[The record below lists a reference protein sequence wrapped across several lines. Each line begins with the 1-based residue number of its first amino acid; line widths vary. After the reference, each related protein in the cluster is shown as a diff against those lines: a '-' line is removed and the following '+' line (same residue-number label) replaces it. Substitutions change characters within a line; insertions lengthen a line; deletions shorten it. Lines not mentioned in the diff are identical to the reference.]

1 MSNYKSKSNLA
12 AWAIVSIIAL
22 LGMVGYQ
29 WFSNVQLKK
38 VNQQLQTELFDLEKV
53 SAELDQDYQAAL
65 ESLEDL
71 RGDNQELNSLI
82 ASQKKDLASQKD
94 KINNLIW
101 SKRELDKAREEI
113 KNLRSIA
120 DQYIAEATRLSE
132 ENAVLLAA
140 NSQLTNE
147 RDALQEQYTIERKVN
162 EELVEARAVL
172 AAEKQRL
179 AESNEKL
186 GVKVDIAK
194 AIKINFI
201 EVQGY
206 QVKDNGKIK
215 KKSKAKDI
223 NMIRTCFLTET
234 NVVTPT
240 GPTKFNIRLIDPLG
254 ETIYVDNLGGG
265 VLTDKL
271 TNTQVRYTTS
281 GTMEYANT
289 DTRGCVDW
297 DVPYKLGKGVY
308 EIEIYN
314 NDFMVGKGDFK
325 LK

>member
-71 RGDNQELNSLI
+71 RGDNQELNNLI

-113 KNLRSIA
+113 KNLRSVA

-132 ENAVLLAA
+132 ENAALLAA

-147 RDALQEQYTIERKVN
+147 
-162 EELVEARAVL
+162 
-172 AAEKQRL
+172 
-179 AESNEKL
+179 
-186 GVKVDIAK
+186 
-194 AIKINFI
+194 
-201 EVQGY
+201 
-206 QVKDNGKIK
+206 
-215 KKSKAKDI
+215 
-223 NMIRTCFLTET
+223 
-234 NVVTPT
+234 
-240 GPTKFNIRLIDPLG
+240 
-254 ETIYVDNLGGG
+254 
-265 VLTDKL
+265 
-271 TNTQVRYTTS
+271 
-281 GTMEYANT
+281 
-289 DTRGCVDW
+289 
-297 DVPYKLGKGVY
+297 
-308 EIEIYN
+308 
-314 NDFMVGKGDFK
+314 
-325 LK
+325 